1 MDLLGLS
8 EFSLHSQAF
17 AHIWL
22 HIMESLHNAY
32 CGLCRSNQ
40 NKTASGHKA
49 IDRDRDDE
57 QKCVLTRCKTQTTE
71 RDQED
76 ER

>member
-17 AHIWL
+17 AYIWL

-40 NKTASGHKA
+40 NKAAPGHKA
-49 IDRDRDDE
+49 IDRDREDE
-57 QKCVLTRCKTQTTE
+57 QKCVLTRSKTQTIE
-71 RDQED
+71 RDQDD